1 MQTVIRR
8 AEEGDADVL
17 ASLNADVQSIHAA
30 AVPWLFKAPGPE
42 TYPARE
48 FAFLLEV
55 KDNLLFIAEVNGAPA
70 GYAFAEVMR
79 RAESAFCNAYDL
91 VHLHHISVRPAHR
104 RHGVGTALLAAVR
117 AAAEERDIKLIEIG
131 MWSFNDTARAF
142 FARHGFAPRTETL
155 WNN

>member
-30 AVPWLFKAPGPE
+30 AVPWLFKAPGPD

-79 RAESAFCNAYDL
+79 RAESSLYL
-91 VHLHHISVRPAHR
+91 
-104 RHGVGTALLAAVR
+104 
-117 AAAEERDIKLIEIG
+117 
-131 MWSFNDTARAF
+131 
-142 FARHGFAPRTETL
+142 
-155 WNN
+155 